1 VTDPDP
7 RPLDDVTYG
16 AFEPE
21 QILRSDTQPPMI
33 VLRPGDRVLLAVA
46 DEPSDDARKA
56 MLAGLRD
63 SFPGVEFVIATG
75 IAGVLVQAPP
85 AC

>member
-1 VTDPDP
+1 MTDDP
-7 RPLDDVTYG
+7 NPLDGPAYG
-16 AFEPE
+16 GFAPE
-21 QILRSDTQPPMI
+21 QVLRSDTQPPMV
-33 VLRPGDRVLLAVA
+33 VLRPGDRVLLAIA
-46 DEPSDDARKA
+46 DEPTDEDRKA

-75 IAGVLVQAPP
+75 ITGVLVQALP

>member
-1 VTDPDP
+1 MTEPP
-7 RPLDDVTYG
+7 NPDDVTFG
-16 AFEPE
+16 VFEPE
-21 QILRSDTQPPMI
+21 QVLRSDTQPPMI
-33 VLRPGDRVLLAVA
+33 VLRPGDRVLLAIA
-46 DEPSDDARKA
+46 DEPSDDDRKA

-75 IAGVLVQAPP
+75 IAGVLVQALP

>member
-1 VTDPDP
+1 MTEPAQRPIDDP
-7 RPLDDVTYG
+7 TYG
-16 AFEPE
+16 GFEPE
-21 QILRSDTQPPMI
+21 QILRSDTQPPMV
-33 VLRPGDRVLLAVA
+33 VLRPGDRVLLAIA
-46 DEPSDDARKA
+46 DEPSDDDRRA

-75 IAGVLVQAPP
+75 IAGVLVQAIP

>member
-1 VTDPDP
+1 MTDPDP
-7 RPLDDVTYG
+7 RPVDDPAYET
-16 AFEPE
+16 FEPE

-46 DEPSDDARKA
+46 DEPSDDARKV

-75 IAGVLVQAPP
+75 IAGVLVQALP